1 MRTARES
8 TEYGPE
14 QTHAPLLPAKPTCPR
29 GRRGQQRT
37 RQKAVS
43 PLEHALIAIPKIP
56 STVKTMNTTEKN
68 MAAAILRFEDDRVTG
83 PNSLRITRLPAADKG
98 GKWEICGI
106 CDGIEPAVFSRLKN
120 LLDAGNREEAWEGCL
135 QYVLDNT
142 SAVRSWIGSG
152 AHPATEFILR
162 DHYFN
167 SGSRNTGK
175 ILQRALNDHGASLTV
190 DGIPGKQTRQT
201 LQAVLAR
208 AGEAEFIASLNEQR
222 KAFYR
227 SCKQFPI
234 FGKGWLNR
242 SEAAYQFARSLV

>member
-1 MRTARES
+1 
-8 TEYGPE
+8 
-14 QTHAPLLPAKPTCPR
+14 
-29 GRRGQQRT
+29 
-37 RQKAVS
+37 
-43 PLEHALIAIPKIP
+43 
-56 STVKTMNTTEKN
+56 MNTTEKN

-83 PNSLRITRLPAADKG
+83 PGSLRITRLPAADKG

-106 CDGIEPAVFSRLKN
+106 CDGIEPAVFNRLKA
-120 LLDAGNREEAWEGCL
+120 LLDAGKREEAWEGCL

-142 SAVRSWIGSG
+142 AAVRSWISSE
-152 AHPATEFILR
+152 AYPATEFILR

-175 ILQRALNDHGASLTV
+175 ILQRALNDHGGSLTE

-201 LQAVLAR
+201 LQTVLGQ
-208 AGEAEFIASLNEQR
+208 AGETKFLASLNERR

-234 FGKGWLNR
+234 FGKGWLSR
-242 SEAAYQFARSLV
+242 SDEAYRFARSLV

>member
-1 MRTARES
+1 MNN
-8 TEYGPE
+8 TE
-14 QTHAPLLPAKPTCPR
+14 R
-29 GRRGQQRT
+29 
-37 RQKAVS
+37 
-43 PLEHALIAIPKIP
+43 
-56 STVKTMNTTEKN
+56 N
-68 MAAAILRFEDDRVTG
+68 MAAAILRFEDARVTG
-83 PNSLRITRLPAADKG
+83 PDSLRVSRLPAADKG

-106 CDGIEPAVFSRLKN
+106 CEGIEPAVFNRLKA

-142 SAVRSWIGSG
+142 SAVRSWMGSDS
-152 AHPATEFILR
+152 HPATEFILR

-175 ILQRALNDHGASLTV
+175 ILQRALNDYGASLTV

-208 AGEAEFIASLNEQR
+208 SGEAEFIASLNEQR

-227 SCKQFPI
+227 SCKQFPV
-234 FGKGWLNR
+234 FGRGWLR
-242 SEAAYQFARSLV
+242 RCDDAFSFARSIV

>member
-1 MRTARES
+1 
-8 TEYGPE
+8 
-14 QTHAPLLPAKPTCPR
+14 
-29 GRRGQQRT
+29 
-37 RQKAVS
+37 
-43 PLEHALIAIPKIP
+43 
-56 STVKTMNTTEKN
+56 MNTTERK

-83 PNSLRITRLPAADKG
+83 PDSLRVSRLPVADKG

-106 CDGIEPAVFSRLKN
+106 CDGIEPAVFNRLKA
-120 LLDAGNREEAWEGCL
+120 LLDAGKREEAWEGCL

-142 SAVRSWIGSG
+142 SAVRTWIGSD

-175 ILQRALNDHGASLTV
+175 ILQRTLNIHGAGLTV
-190 DGIPGKQTRQT
+190 DGIVGPKTKQE
-201 LQAVLAR
+201 LQVQITDKN
-208 AGEAEFIASLNEQR
+208 EALFIIGLQEKR

-227 SCKQFPI
+227 SCRQFPT

-242 SEAAYQFARSLV
+242 CDDAYRFALTLI

>member
-1 MRTARES
+1 MNN
-8 TEYGPE
+8 TE
-14 QTHAPLLPAKPTCPR
+14 R
-29 GRRGQQRT
+29 
-37 RQKAVS
+37 
-43 PLEHALIAIPKIP
+43 
-56 STVKTMNTTEKN
+56 N
-68 MAAAILRFEDDRVTG
+68 MAAAILRFEDSRVTG
-83 PNSLRITRLPAADKG
+83 PASLRVSRLPAADKG

-106 CDGIEPAVFSRLKN
+106 CDGIEPAVFNRLKS
-120 LLDAGNREEAWEGCL
+120 LLDAGKREEAWEGCL

-142 SAVRSWIGSG
+142 AAVRAWIGSD

-175 ILQRALNDHGASLTV
+175 ILQRALNDYGASLTV

-208 AGEAEFIASLNEQR
+208 SGEAEFIASLNEQR

-227 SCKQFPI
+227 SCKQFPV
-234 FGKGWLNR
+234 FGRGWLR
-242 SEAAYQFARSLV
+242 RCDDAFSFARSIV